1 MGNIG
6 SISNAIYNLGWDF
19 KLISETK
26 DFEGISHLILPG
38 VGAYSTAMQKLN
50 KKRLS
55 KSIIEFSKKGN
66 PVLGICLGM
75 QLLSFSGEEGGISK
89 GLGIIN
95 GSVKLFENKQKLHM
109 PHVGWNN
116 LILKNSHPVLEGI
129 KSGIDF
135 YFINSY
141 IFDVKYKENVIAE
154 TEYGQFFPSVVS
166 KKNVIGVQFHPEKSQ
181 SNGLKI
187 LDNFCLWDGKC

>member
-1 MGNIG
+1 MPP
-6 SISNAIYNLGWDF
+6 SSP
-19 KLISETK
+19 E
-26 DFEGISHLILPG
+26 
-38 VGAYSTAMQKLN
+38 
-50 KKRLS
+50 
-55 KSIIEFSKKGN
+55 
-66 PVLGICLGM
+66 
-75 QLLSFSGEEGGISK
+75 
-89 GLGIIN
+89 
-95 GSVKLFENKQKLHM
+95 KLHM

-141 IFDVKYKENVIAE
+141 IFDAKYKENVIAE